1 MKSTTINA
9 CLGLLVIFSTVNPVH
24 GSISDKNPTITTSNR
39 RKPAAAALPKKL
51 EYDNA
56 RPTIRASYY
65 ANLDLLAKSI
75 KDENYAVSLRG
86 HADAIG
92 KYKYNWMLSDERAV
106 NVKKYLISKGVS
118 ESRIITTPFGSTV
131 PIASNSTPEGRQK
144 NRRVEIELKKIS
156 K

>member
-1 MKSTTINA
+1 MKSTTITA
-9 CLGLLVIFSTVNPVH
+9 CLGLLVIFSTVNSVY
-24 GSISDKNPTITTSNR
+24 GSISDKNPTTTTSNR
-39 RKPAAAALPKKL
+39 RKPAAAALKKV

-56 RPTIRASYY
+56 RPTIRTNYY
-65 ANLDLLAKSI
+65 ADLDLLAKTI
-75 KDENYAVSLRG
+75 KDDNYAVSLRG
-86 HADAIG
+86 HADAVG